1 MINVYSNNNHS
12 ALKYF
17 KDTEA
22 NIHNVLIIAGDF
34 NIKDS
39 NWDSLYLFHSSYSD
53 SLVEIV
59 DSFDLTL
66 SSFIQQVP
74 TQYSN
79 NKHNSNSVIDLFFLQ
94 SNSAELNSHKIY
106 SELQFSLDHTS
117 LTVDIII
124 EKEFIQHKRCTIIKN
139 SKKESKF
146 IDDFIRNFQNI
157 DIGNI
162 ITKGSFESIVQE
174 YASIL
179 ESTWQVHS
187 QLVNIIK

>member
-17 KDTEA
+17 KNTEA

-74 TQYSN
+74 T
-79 NKHNSNSVIDLFFLQ
+79 
-94 SNSAELNSHKIY
+94 
-106 SELQFSLDHTS
+106 
-117 LTVDIII
+117 
-124 EKEFIQHKRCTIIKN
+124 
-139 SKKESKF
+139 
-146 IDDFIRNFQNI
+146 
-157 DIGNI
+157 
-162 ITKGSFESIVQE
+162 
-174 YASIL
+174 
-179 ESTWQVHS
+179 
-187 QLVNIIK
+187 